1 MYFEYIYT
9 IAAIVAV
16 TKVGI
21 LGAVVVSVAKY
32 LTSMKNHEETEKTE
46 RVLAE
51 QECGCEYCNVAE
63 HGHPE

>member
-1 MYFEYIYT
+1 
-9 IAAIVAV
+9 VAV

-51 QECGCEYCNVAE
+51 QECGCEFCNVAE